1 MMPPAM
7 RLFALRGATSIERDE
22 ASLIL
27 DGTSRLLQE
36 ILDANGLTPDDVVSC
51 VFTCT
56 QDLTAEYPAVAA
68 RAMGFNAVPLLC
80 TLELAVPGSMQ
91 RVVRLLMHFYAAP
104 GHVVRHVYQGE
115 ARRLRLDIAGAQ

>member
-27 DGTSRLLQE
+27 AGTTTLLQE
-36 ILDANGLTPDDVVSC
+36 ILERNALAPDDVVSC
-51 VFTCT
+51 IFTCT

-68 RAMGFNAVPLLC
+68 RAMGFNQVPLLC
-80 TLELAVPGSMQ
+80 AQELAVPGSMA
-91 RVVRLLMHFYAAP
+91 RVVRLMMHFYAP
-104 GHVVRHVYQGE
+104 EDHEVRHVYQGE

>member
-27 DGTSRLLQE
+27 AGTTELLTE
-36 ILDANGLTPDDVVSC
+36 ILQRNALQPDDVVSC
-51 VFTCT
+51 IFTCT

-80 TLELAVPGSMQ
+80 TQEMAVRGSMA
-91 RVVRLLMHFYAAP
+91 RVVRLLMHFHAADD
-104 GHVVRHVYQGE
+104 HEVRHVYQGD

>member
-80 TLELAVPGSMQ
+80 TQEMAVPGTMQ
-91 RVVRLLMHFYAAP
+91 RVVRLLMHFSAEP
-104 GHVVRHVYQGE
+104 GHEVRHVYQGE